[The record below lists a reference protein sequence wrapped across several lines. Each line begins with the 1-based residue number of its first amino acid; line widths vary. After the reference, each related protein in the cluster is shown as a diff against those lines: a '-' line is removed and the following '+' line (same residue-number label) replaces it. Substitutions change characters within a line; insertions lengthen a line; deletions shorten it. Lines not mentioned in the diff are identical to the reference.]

1 MSIRTYVVTAVLLA
15 SAAKAPA
22 ATFTL
27 NLSTMG
33 PIGTSVV
40 TSSPTGISC
49 GGAFHVCS
57 STFTAG
63 STVTLT
69 NVVGSTVVFAG
80 WGGPA
85 RCSNNSSTCRVLM
98 SANKSITA
106 QYNPVLSVSLAGN
119 GAGTVYSS
127 SSSINCSNT
136 NGCAN
141 GGSVTHS
148 YYPGTIIVLKS
159 SPTVNS
165 AFVAWTGSG
174 CGFVSTCTVT
184 MDSYKTVVATFTV
197 TGPIPIMVTKT
208 GTGQGFITS
217 SPAGINCGTTCLAYF
232 NFNSTVTFTA
242 TPMAGYSFTGWS
254 NAGCASTGTCVVIAT
269 SAAQGLGGAYSPSAA
284 FY

>member
-1 MSIRTYVVTAVLLA
+1 MNIRTYIVTAVLLA

-22 ATFTL
+22 VTFTL
-27 NLSTMG
+27 DLSTSG
-33 PIGTSVV
+33 PVSTSVI

-49 GGAFHVCS
+49 GNGYAVCS
-57 STFTAG
+57 STFTEG

-85 RCSNNSSTCRVLM
+85 GCSNNSSTCRVLM
-98 SANKSITA
+98 SANKNLTA
-106 QYNPVLSVSLAGN
+106 QYNPVLSVSLAGD

-127 SSSINCSNT
+127 SSSINCNSA

-148 YYPGTIIVLKS
+148 YYPGTVVVLRS
-159 SPTVNS
+159 SANVNS

-184 MDSYKTVVATFTV
+184 MDSYKTVVATFTA
-197 TGPIPIMVTKT
+197 TGPIPIMVTKSGT
-208 GTGQGFITS
+208 GTGFITS
-217 SPAGINCGTTCLAYF
+217 SPAGINCGDTCLAYF

-242 TPMAGYSFTGWS
+242 TPMSGYSFTGWS

-269 SAAQGLGGAYSPSAA
+269 TAAQGLGGAYSPSAA